1 MIYPKF
7 LKKGDLIGITAPSQ
21 GIKHKEES
29 FDRVILLIR
38 NGTIKCGKYANCVK
52 IDKNPKIKGKEFFK
66 DGRTD

>member
-1 MIYPKF
+1 MNAFDRY
-7 LKKGDLIGITAPSQ
+7 S
-21 GIKHKEES
+21 HYKEES

-66 DGRTD
+66 DGRKD